1 MRGAGGGLAAF
12 KLENTVATFKIQRY
26 LRYAHLVPALAC
38 GLVREFS
45 IPLGGAADE
54 QTALLAFSTSG
65 GALSEVVASLAEGDR
80 VELEWLQIKIE
91 MVRPGVL
98 NHRVGPHAI
107 DAPSARLSPIFTQDT
122 DVEDQKYGMV
132 EQCQKLLK
140 LDASSEEA
148 LVKQYPQPELLLP
161 KVEPRLEEERAARK
175 KKSPPSPPPKAA
187 GVEKEALEAKFGKKK
202 KTTRKKKR

>member
-91 MVRPGVL
+91 M
-98 NHRVGPHAI
+98 
-107 DAPSARLSPIFTQDT
+107 DT

-140 LDASSEEA
+140 LDTSSEEA